1 MPDYRYTAKDNGGRE
16 VAGLYTAPSRYE
28 ALSKLRDRGLTVIEI
43 SDEGIGVGGLEMVKV
58 PLKRG
63 VLWGHISASD
73 KAVFCRQLSISV
85 SAGIPLLES
94 LQSIAAD
101 IENAA
106 FRRVLERVLKKL
118 DDGAPFSAAIAG
130 ESKVFDRLF
139 IALIRTAEEA
149 GSLTETLN
157 FLAISMEKNDRL
169 ARKIKSIMAYPLF
182 VGGFFILISVIMTL
196 FVLPQF
202 QDIFSGYGNK
212 LPKLTR
218 VVFAINTFIIHNTLW
233 LFLGMAGA
241 VALAIMYAATP
252 VGRKQIDGMVVQ
264 LPVVGDIVRKLA
276 VSRFCR
282 NFGIM
287 MAGGVPVATAI
298 EIAAEVLGNKVMEA
312 SMKSTRERI
321 MAGNNIASS
330 LDKKVFPRLVARM
343 VGVGESSGRLPEVLA
358 KVADVYEDQVEGKI
372 LVAIS
377 LLEPI
382 MIAVFGGLILLLV
395 MAIYLPVF
403 GAAGQMR

>member
-1 MPDYRYTAKDNGGRE
+1 MPDYRYSAKDSSGRE
-16 VAGLYTAPSRYE
+16 VAGVYSSASRFE
-28 ALSKLRDRGLTVIEI
+28 ALSQLHDRGLTVTDI
-43 SDEGIGVGGLEMVKV
+43 SDEGVGVGGLEVVKV
-58 PLKRG
+58 PVKKG
-63 VLWGHISASD
+63 VSFGGISMAE
-73 KAVFCRQLSISV
+73 KAIFCRQLSISV

-94 LQSIAAD
+94 LESIAAD
-101 IENAA
+101 LENGA

-118 DDGAPFSAAIAG
+118 DDGAPFSQAIAG
-130 ESKVFDRLF
+130 EPKVFDRLF
-139 IALIRTAEEA
+139 VSLIRTAEEA

-157 FLAISMEKNDRL
+157 YLAISMEKNDRL
-169 ARKIKSIMAYPLF
+169 ARKIKSIMAYPMF
-182 VGGFFILISVIMTL
+182 IGGFFVLISGIMTV

-202 QDIFSGYGNK
+202 QDIFAGYGNN

-218 VVFAINTFIIHNTLW
+218 MVFAFNTFLIHNTLW
-233 LFLGMAGA
+233 IFLGI
-241 VALAIMYAATP
+241 VATIVLGTMYAATP
-252 VGRKQIDGMVVQ
+252 VGRLQIDGLVMR
-264 LPVVGDIVRKLA
+264 LPIFGDIVRKLA

-312 SMKSTRERI
+312 SMKSTRNKI
-321 MAGNNIASS
+321 MAGNSIASS

-343 VGVGESSGRLPEVLA
+343 VGVGESSGRLPEVLT
-358 KVADVYEDQVEGKI
+358 KVADVYEDQVEGTI
-372 LVAIS
+372 MVSIS

-382 MIAVFGGLILLLV
+382 IIAVFGGLILLLV

-403 GAAGQMR
+403 SSAGSIR